1 MIKLELRTNLFKF
14 DPAQLGQAYRVRVG
28 AHYLDA
34 WQALQG
40 LAKKLHPGLPTT
52 GLEEML
58 SVLSAG
64 PVKVD
69 LFPQRNGGASAILLL
84 NPIPVDTINEILHLW
99 SMDVLRIWNQELE
112 GLEGKLVVTDLLPL
126 QAGSLVLP
134 GDISSLAY
142 TVIPWLV
149 GQALIKKP
157 MQASRPIRLYQSA
170 DTTLLAW
177 DDPIVSENDV
187 RYASALHAIEPRLVL
202 LRGCSEPYIQLRV
215 KLSQVMPDWAHK
227 KKHAW
232 VKVGDLLVKAR
243 LKTQFLGE
251 GRYKTVYEH
260 PVEKLL
266 TFMGVPSFP
275 DIKEGKIP
283 VDSEVRPMYSIPPS
297 TPLIASGPGPLFLDQ
312 VGFHLL
318 TSLPG
323 SSALLT
329 RKAIGSLREEKPANN
344 EEATGL
350 AVVLLAAHSELMLR
364 LIAASKSLGVDSQ
377 FFRKTMP
384 PTVTLTR
391 LDVPDAQRMLAGE
404 HDSQA
409 VNEWLVSEVIP
420 AAKSHWSG
428 PAKVAIIET
437 CAAAAELNADKDPKH
452 LIRRVLAE
460 HGIATQFIMHADAK
474 ADAKKK
480 RKANDDTRDFKAT
493 NSIIEAIRLSGH
505 LPSPAP
511 KVKAMP
517 SGTTVLSVLVDRI
530 QDKGWATLLPII
542 TRVTLGSR
550 KPEVFWPDS
559 RHGSAPRWF
568 TYNEGISAIH
578 ATATLLSPEQLK
590 NLVTQSL
597 QSATAEED
605 TPLIVC
611 LDSNLRTFYGGLK
624 DSPGEGLPPAPRGA
638 AIVRIRADQDVA
650 QMSGN
655 NTFSPGTPHFIGPKV
670 GAFQSCESPAVFY
683 FISPSKQF
691 GTVRSQRHN
700 TRYDVSER
708 DLKDPWQQL
717 GVTEITIIEPGD
729 FASPTSIVEQV
740 ALLCRNAPLWDGH
753 LRLPG
758 PMHLGKQIA
767 GDHPILEMRRKAEAN
782 RAG

>member
-1 MIKLELRTNLFKF
+1 MTTLELRTNLFKF
-14 DPAQLGQAYRVRVG
+14 DPANLGRAYRVKVG
-28 AHYLDA
+28 TRYLDA
-34 WQALQG
+34 WQTLQG
-40 LAKKLHPGLPTT
+40 LAKKPHPGLPTT

-58 SVLSAG
+58 SVLSGG
-64 PVKVD
+64 PAKVN
-69 LFPQRNGGASAILLL
+69 LFPQNDGGASAILLL
-84 NPIPVDTINEILHLW
+84 NPMPVDTINEILHLW
-99 SMDVLRIWNQELE
+99 SMDVLRIWNQEIQ
-112 GLEGKLVVTDLLPL
+112 GLAGKLVVTDLEPL
-126 QAGSLVLP
+126 QTSSLVIP

-149 GQALIKKP
+149 GRALIEHP
-157 MQASRPIRLYQSA
+157 MQASRPIKLYQTTDA
-170 DTTLLAW
+170 TLLAW

-187 RYASALHAIEPRLVL
+187 RYASALHAIEPKLVL
-202 LRGCSEPYIQLRV
+202 LRKCSEPYIQLRV

-232 VKVGDLLVKAR
+232 VKVGDLVVKAR

-251 GRYKTVYEH
+251 GRFKTVYEH

-266 TFMGVPSFP
+266 AFMGVPSFP
-275 DIKEGKIP
+275 DIEEGKIP
-283 VDSEVRPMYSIPPS
+283 IDSDVRPMYSIPPS

-312 VGFHLL
+312 AGFHLL
-318 TSLPG
+318 ASLPG
-323 SSALLT
+323 TSALLT
-329 RKAIGSLREEKPANN
+329 RKAVISLREEKSKIT

-350 AVVLLAAHSELMLR
+350 TVMVLAAHSDLMLR
-364 LIAASKSLGVDSQ
+364 LITASKTLGVDSQ
-377 FFRKTMP
+377 FFRKITP
-384 PTVTLTR
+384 PTITLIR

-404 HDSQA
+404 YDSQA
-409 VNEWLVSEVIP
+409 LSEWLLHHVIP
-420 AAKSHWSG
+420 AAKHQWNG
-428 PAKVAIIET
+428 PVKVAIIET
-437 CAAAAELNADKDPKH
+437 CIAAAKLNDDRDPKH

-460 HGIATQFIMHADAK
+460 HGIATQFIMHADVT
-474 ADAKKK
+474 ADVKKK
-480 RKANDDTRDFKAT
+480 RKANDDPRDFKAT

-511 KVKAMP
+511 KAKAMP
-517 SGTTVLSVLVDRI
+517 SGTTILSVLVDRI
-530 QDKGWATLLPII
+530 QDKGRATLLPII
-542 TRVTLGSR
+542 TRMILGSR
-550 KPEVFWPDS
+550 TPEVFWFDAHQDS
-559 RHGSAPRWF
+559 ATKWF
-568 TYNEGISAIH
+568 SYNEGVAAIH

-597 QSATAEED
+597 QSAATEED

-611 LDSNLRTFYGGLK
+611 LDSHLRAFYGGLK
-624 DSPGEGLPPAPRGA
+624 DSPGEGLPPVPRGA

-650 QMSGN
+650 QMSGSHS
-655 NTFSPGTPHFIGPKV
+655 FYPVTPHFIGPKV
-670 GAFQSCESPAVFY
+670 GVFQSCESSDVFY

-691 GTVRSQRHN
+691 GSVRSQRHN

-717 GVTEITIIEPGD
+717 GVTEITVIEPGN
-729 FASPTSIVEQV
+729 FSEPKGVVEQV

-767 GDHPILEMRRKAEAN
+767 GDHPFLEMRRKAEAN
-782 RAG
+782 RSV